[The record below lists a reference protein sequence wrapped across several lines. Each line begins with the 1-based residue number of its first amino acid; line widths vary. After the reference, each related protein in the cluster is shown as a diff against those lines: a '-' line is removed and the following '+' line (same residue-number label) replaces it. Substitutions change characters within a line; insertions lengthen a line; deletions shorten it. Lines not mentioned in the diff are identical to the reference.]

1 MSSAA
6 PSGCACIEGAGGGL
20 GVLLMREKVA
30 GEAGAF
36 ETSRRG
42 PEASDGG
49 EVIKEGARG

>member
-6 PSGCACIEGAGGGL
+6 LRGCACIDGAGEGL

-36 ETSRRG
+36 ETRRRG
-42 PEASDGG
+42 PEVSDDG